1 MTDRTRALLGVGLI
15 IVGLFYN
22 KISDFIVIPEP
33 EPDVTIIEIDKPS
46 QEIINVTKPVADL
59 IMDKEDRLKLCIFNK
74 IFAERVV
81 GYFDIKAQ
89 QTNDLYVQAAT
100 NYFGTTL
107 RGKYDGYANGLTGL
121 FKEVI
126 GTQAHTLSDEEKSEL
141 SETFIGFAW
150 CLNN

>member
-1 MTDRTRALLGVGLI
+1 
-15 IVGLFYN
+15 
-22 KISDFIVIPEP
+22 
-33 EPDVTIIEIDKPS
+33 
-46 QEIINVTKPVADL
+46 
-59 IMDKEDRLKLCIFNK
+59 MDKEDRLKLCIFNK

-107 RGKYDGYANGLTGL
+107 RGKYDGYASGLTDL
-121 FKEVI
+121 FKGVM

-141 SETFIGFAW
+141 SETFTGFAW